1 VKTGG
6 GAGGGAAGDARI
18 SVGGG
23 DDTEIRIEGQGMG
36 RGGLPRKKNILEQD
50 SLSPIGGRNW
60 YAIVIKLYR

>member
-6 GAGGGAAGDARI
+6 GAGGGAAGGVRI

-23 DDTEIRIEGQGMG
+23 DDTEVRIEGREMG
-36 RGGLPRKKNILEQD
+36 RGDCQGRRTYWSRTPCLV
-50 SLSPIGGRNW
+50 IGGRNW